1 MIKQAAGIF
10 ALALI
15 SLGLLYLLAFHAGLT
30 WPAVLQAVG
39 SVGWAAFA
47 CVLVLTAANLAFG
60 TIKWLRM
67 TRALA
72 PGNIRPGRFV
82 DAMLMTTLGALLGQI
97 MPTHLGV
104 ALTRSL
110 AGRLGVGGSP
120 GVNFGATVSEQLFD
134 VVILCIAGV
143 ISVLGLILSPSPG
156 GWAMLILFTAALGVF
171 SSVRFL
177 RLPAVLVKWL
187 SALPFI
193 RGQHPLLPKLSAAT
207 ARIAE
212 LPQSAFAL
220 QIVLSALR
228 YAAVLLRAIIV
239 LGALG
244 MSAFAIPAAIA
255 FPLVQ
260 TIGLLPITPGN
271 LGVIEWT
278 WSGVL
283 VYAGAAVN
291 AAALFAVTM
300 RIITLAAQAVL
311 LLILTAFR
319 LSLSRLA
326 ATG

>member
-1 MIKQAAGIF
+1 MIRQAAGIL

-60 TIKWLRM
+60 TTKWLRM

-82 DAMLMTTLGALLGQI
+82 DAMLTTTLGALLGQI
-97 MPTHLGV
+97 MPVHLGV

-120 GVNFGATVSEQLFD
+120 ALNFGATVSEQLFD
-134 VVILCIAGV
+134 ALILFIVGV

-156 GWAMLILFTAALGVF
+156 GWAALILLTATAGVF

-177 RLPAVLVKWL
+177 RLPVVLVKWL

-193 RGQHPLLPKLSAAT
+193 QGPHPLLPKLSTAAS
-207 ARIAE
+207 RIAE
-212 LPQSAFAL
+212 LSPSAFAL
-220 QIVLSALR
+220 QIGLSALR
-228 YAAVLLRAIIV
+228 YVAMLLRAIIV

-244 MSAFAIPAAIA
+244 MSAFAISAVIA

-291 AAALFAVTM
+291 AAALFAVTL
-300 RIITLAAQAVL
+300 RIVTVAAQATL
-311 LLILTAFR
+311 LMLLMAFR

-326 ATG
+326 TSG